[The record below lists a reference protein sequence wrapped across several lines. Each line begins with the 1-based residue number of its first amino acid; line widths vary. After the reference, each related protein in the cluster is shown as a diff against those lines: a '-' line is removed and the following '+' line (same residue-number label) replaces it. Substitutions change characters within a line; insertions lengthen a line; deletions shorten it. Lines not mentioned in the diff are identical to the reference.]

1 MVLNSLYELSH
12 ATNLYIY
19 VLDSSLSSDQLQSI
33 STAIAER
40 QLRPVAGPDHD
51 ISRMFSGSG
60 AKPTTLPAPLPPSY
74 DKVATVETNPPLY
87 NESSTFDPPDTR
99 SRKRKPSQDTVADSD
114 TVWNK
119 LEELEAMFNRQREQD
134 VHAANQSLVIQELR
148 AEVAELREQLVTCQ
162 KKYEDLE
169 VEVAGLREAQAI
181 ADDGEA
187 VELAEIRD
195 DIEILGTRIDFVGRD
210 DEFCKRIKEE
220 IFDEMAARVKGG

>member
-1 MVLNSLYELSH
+1 
-12 ATNLYIY
+12 
-19 VLDSSLSSDQLQSI
+19 QLQSI

-51 ISRMFSGSG
+51 VSRMFSGSG

-99 SRKRKPSQDTVADSD
+99 SRKRKPSQDAVANSD

-134 VHAANQSLVIQELR
+134 VHAANQSLVIQGLR
-148 AEVAELREQLVTCQ
+148 GEVAELREQLATCQ

-181 ADDGEA
+181 VDDGEA
-187 VELAEIRD
+187 VELAEIRN
-195 DIEILGTRIDFVGRD
+195 DIESLETRIDFVERGNND

-220 IFDEMAARVKGG
+220 IFDETAARVKGG

>member
-1 MVLNSLYELSH
+1 QE
-12 ATNLYIY
+12 A
-19 VLDSSLSSDQLQSI
+19 
-33 STAIAER
+33 
-40 QLRPVAGPDHD
+40 
-51 ISRMFSGSG
+51 
-60 AKPTTLPAPLPPSY
+60 
-74 DKVATVETNPPLY
+74 
-87 NESSTFDPPDTR
+87 
-99 SRKRKPSQDTVADSD
+99 VADSD

-119 LEELEAMFNRQREQD
+119 LEQLEAMFNRQREQD

-148 AEVAELREQLVTCQ
+148 VEVAELREQLATCE

-195 DIEILGTRIDFVGRD
+195 DIESLETRIDFVERGNND
-210 DEFCKRIKEE
+210 DEFRKRIKEE